1 MAEASFEIAITAQ
14 TDGVQVAAARVSELS
29 AKILSSDKAARVAT
43 TSVEEASAAYR
54 KLEGVY
60 IGLLKQSEKL
70 EVSQDSLQKKLARA
84 TAAGDGGKVKALT
97 AALQELSDKQDQ
109 VSKRTEKVKGLL
121 EEKAAILEIARGN
134 AQNAAAAEAAA
145 AAKEAAALAAVT
157 AAQKKAE
164 ASKPNVNELAEGFG
178 KLGGPFG
185 RIAQQLTDQ
194 VVLYKKIQTG
204 SGGAL
209 GVGAIAAIKLGNA
222 LAFAATAGA
231 GLAAGLVGAASAF
244 AGTDEERAAFTAG
257 LAKAKAGFKALF
269 SGISL
274 APVLSAFERIVGLLD
289 ASSASGRALKAIL
302 ETLLGP
308 IIGQFDEFGVAVERA
323 ILMAEIA
330 FFEFLLSWKTGQAGL
345 GADMRATVQV
355 LKGLWEATKI
365 LFDGLAAIGAVLVAV
380 VGAVGVGF
388 ATVGTAV
395 LAALA
400 VVTGAI
406 TAFVGLLL
414 GDFDLFQI
422 GVDMVTGLAG
432 GILSAGGKVIES
444 LTGVVSG
451 AVDSAKKFLGIASP
465 SKLLAEYGMNTA
477 EGYAQGVEQGAPE
490 AATAVEAMAT
500 PPPALGNAGANAA
513 QNANSAQ
520 GGATSA
526 APNLSGNTFNF
537 YGVQGAEDA
546 RAKFEETLLK
556 ILDGTVAQLGG
567 ASA

>member
-1 MAEASFEIAITAQ
+1 MAEASFEIAISAQ

-43 TSVEEASAAYR
+43 TSVEEAASAYK

-60 IGLLKQSEKL
+60 VGLLKQSEKL

-84 TAAGDGGKVKALT
+84 TAAGDEAKVKALT
-97 AALQELSDKQDQ
+97 EALQTLADKQAQ
-109 VSKRTEKVKGLL
+109 VAARTEKVKGMF
-121 EEKAAILEIARGN
+121 EEKAAILDIVRGKSN
-134 AQNAAAAEAAA
+134 KTSE
-145 AAKEAAALAAVT
+145 ALAVNA
-157 AAQKKAE
+157 
-164 ASKPNVNELAEGFG
+164 NELAEGFG

-194 VVLYKKIQTG
+194 AVLYKKIQAG

-209 GVGAIAAIKLGNA
+209 GLGTITAIKLGNA
-222 LAFAATAGA
+222 LAYAATAGA
-231 GLAAGLVGAASAF
+231 GLVAGLVGAASAF
-244 AGTDEERAAFTAG
+244 AGTDEERAQFTAG

-274 APVLSAFERIVGLLD
+274 APILSAFERIVGLLD

-308 IIGQFDEFGVAVERA
+308 IIGQFDDFGAAVERA
-323 ILMAEIA
+323 ILQAEVA
-330 FFEFLLSWKTGQAGL
+330 FFEFLVSWKTGQAGL

-365 LFDGLAAIGAVLVAV
+365 LFDGLAAVGAVLVAV
-380 VGAVGVGF
+380 ISAVGVGF

-406 TAFVGLLL
+406 TAFVGLLT

-465 SKLLAEYGMNTA
+465 SKLLAGVGMNTA
-477 EGYAQGVEQGAPE
+477 EGYAQGVEQGTPE

-500 PPPALGNAGANAA
+500 PPPALSTAGSNAGQGAGPN
-513 QNANSAQ
+513 Q
-520 GGATSA
+520 GGATSGGA
-526 APNLSGNTFNF
+526 NLSGNTFNF

-546 RAKFEETLLK
+546 RARFEETLLK